1 MMHEISQ
8 LDIPN
13 RQDITAHLA
22 PRVSYSKEI
31 GEATITHTIFGRAK
45 VRITRKYDN
54 LRRALWWAL
63 LVVVAAA
70 AWQAW
75 LVFHPAEPLPSA
87 DSLSPVDEP
96 EQQTRKPPQHV
107 PAPQPEII
115 ATPAA
120 VPVQESKP
128 VTPPATEVAKPAIIQ
143 KSAPQ
148 PAPSLHATGPIP
160 AKPVVAP
167 KPVLANQPMTAVK
180 PQSAP
185 LAAGSV
191 SALNQPGK
199 PLPAK
204 PAPMSQPVAP
214 AAVLPHAAL
223 PAAHPAASSP
233 AAAAPL
239 ASPVREATPT
249 QAPAG
254 VQKTAEPVS
263 VPGK

>member
-13 RQDITAHLA
+13 RQELTANLE

-63 LVVVAAA
+63 LVAVAAV

-87 DSLSPVDEP
+87 DSMSPVDEQ
-96 EQQTRKPPQHV
+96 EQETRKVPQHV
-107 PAPQPEII
+107 PAPPETI

-120 VPVQESKP
+120 VPLAESKP
-128 VTPPATEVAKPAIIQ
+128 VIPPATEVAKPAIIQ

-148 PAPSLHATGPIP
+148 PAPSLRATGPIP
-160 AKPVVAP
+160 AKPVVVP
-167 KPVLANQPMTAVK
+167 KPVLANQPITPVK

-185 LAAGSV
+185 LAASSV

-204 PAPMSQPVAP
+204 PVPTSQPVAP

-233 AAAAPL
+233 AMAAPL
-239 ASPVREATPT
+239 ASPIREASPT

-254 VQKTAEPVS
+254 VQKPAESVS
-263 VPGK
+263 APGK